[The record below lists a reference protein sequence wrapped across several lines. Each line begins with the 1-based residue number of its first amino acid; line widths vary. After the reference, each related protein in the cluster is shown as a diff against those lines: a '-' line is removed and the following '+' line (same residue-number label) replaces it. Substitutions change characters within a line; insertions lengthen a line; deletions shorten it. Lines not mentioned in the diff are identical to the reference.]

1 MYVVALV
8 GTEFHSRVV
17 FTGMK
22 AGVAGRWVGAVGKWV
37 GVVGRWVEVA
47 GR

>member
-8 GTEFHSRVV
+8 GTELLSRVV

-22 AGVAGRWVGAVGKWV
+22 SGVADRWVGAVGKWV

>member
-8 GTEFHSRVV
+8 GTELQSRVV

-22 AGVAGRWVGAVGKWV
+22 AGAVGRWVV
-37 GVVGRWVEVA
+37 VVGRWVQAV
-47 GR
+47 RM